1 MRHLVLGSSGQIG
14 AHLIKYLQD
23 KGEQVI
29 EYDIALNKK
38 ESMNPTRYDLR
49 IQNEYLLDSLI
60 DYCDIIH
67 FLAFDVGG
75 AKYLEKNQDKYGFIA
90 NNMKIMVNTFDTLA
104 RYGTKPIIF
113 ASSQM
118 AEMSYSSYGMLK
130 ALGEKMTRDL
140 GGLVVK
146 FWNVYGYETDEN
158 KSHVITDFIQMA
170 KHKGVIKMRTDGTES
185 RQFLYADDAC
195 EALLKLAMVY
205 NKLDKKK
212 EYSITSF
219 KWNKVYEIADILD
232 VLSSCKV
239 IPADRKDETQRNAM
253 NEPDP
258 HIKKYWK
265 PKTSLQEGIM
275 KLYNLY

>member
-14 AHLIKYLQD
+14 AHLVDYLQD

-29 EYDIALNKK
+29 EYDIEYKNWQDLR
-38 ESMNPTRYDLR
+38 EVYNPTLESY
-49 IQNEYLLDSLI
+49 I
-60 DYCDIIH
+60 DTCDIVH

-75 AKYLEKNQDKYGFIA
+75 AKYLEKNQDKHEFIA
-90 NNMKIMVNTFDTLA
+90 NNMRIMTNTFELLKN
-104 RYGTKPIIF
+104 YNKPFIF

-130 ALGEKMTRDL
+130 ALGEKITRDL
-140 GGLVVK
+140 DGLVVK
-146 FWNVYGYETDEN
+146 FWNVYGFETDPK
-158 KSHVITDFIQMA
+158 KSHVITDFIKMA
-170 KHKGVIKMRTDGTES
+170 KHDGVIKMRTDGTES

-195 EALLKLAMVY
+195 EALLTLAKKY
-205 NKLDKKK
+205 KKLDKTK
-212 EYSITSF
+212 EYSITNF
-219 KWNKVYEIADILD
+219 EWNKVYEIADILD
-232 VLSSCKV
+232 VLSSCEI

-258 HIKKYWK
+258 YIEKYWQ
-265 PKTSLQEGIM
+265 PRTSLKEGIM

>member
-14 AHLIKYLQD
+14 AHLVDYLIS
-23 KGEQVI
+23 KGEQVLEFDI
-29 EYDIALNKK
+29 ENK
-38 ESMNPTRYDLR
+38 EWQDLR
-49 IQNEYLLDSLI
+49 QPFSTVLDAYIETS
-60 DYCDIIH
+60 DIIH

-75 AKYLEKNQDKYGFIA
+75 AKYLEKYQDKYTFIS
-90 NNMKIMVNTFDTLA
+90 NNMKIMTNVFDA
-104 RYGTKPIIF
+104 SQKFGTKPIIF

-130 ALGEKMTRDL
+130 SLGEKMTRDL

-146 FWNVYGYETDEN
+146 FWNVYGFETDPK
-158 KSHVITDFIQMA
+158 KSHVITDFIKMA
-170 KHKGVIKMRTDGTES
+170 KHEGVIKMRTDGTES

-195 EALLKLAMVY
+195 EALLKLATVY
-205 NKLDKKK
+205 KKLDKKK
-212 EYSITSF
+212 EYTITSF
-219 KWNKVYEIADILD
+219 EWNKVYEIADILD
-232 VLSSCKV
+232 VLSSCKI

-265 PKTSLQEGIM
+265 PKTTLREGIM